1 MAHIKRIAAPRS
13 WPIERKGQPKLITKQ
28 SPGPHLLKNSL
39 PLLVVVRDLL
49 KYVDNKRQM
58 KRMLTEGKVKV
69 NGVVR
74 KDTSFPVGTFDI
86 LEFPSI
92 SELYT
97 LLLNKKGKLA
107 LQKITGQHNNIN
119 NICKIMGKT
128 ILKKKKCQLNLYNG
142 WNIIV
147 ADGSYKVGDSLIV
160 SGENK
165 KIIKHL
171 KLEKGAMVFLTAG
184 KHVGIAGVVHEIK
197 HFKGAERDRI
207 VVRSGNE
214 TLETL
219 KDYAYVIEK
228 PFT

>member
-13 WPIERKGQPKLITKQ
+13 WPIERKGQPKLVTKQ
-28 SPGPHLLKNSL
+28 TPGPHSLKNSL
-39 PLLVVVRDLL
+39 PLLVIVRDLL

-58 KRMLTEGKVKV
+58 KRMLAEGKVKI

-74 KDTSFPVGTFDI
+74 KETSFPVGIFDI

-92 SELYT
+92 NESYT

-107 LQKITGQHNNIN
+107 LQKIAGLPGLHD
-119 NICKIMGKT
+119 NICKIVGKT
-128 ILKKKKCQLNLYNG
+128 ILKKNRCQLNLYNG
-142 WNIIV
+142 WSIIV
-147 ADGSYKVGDSLIV
+147 TDGSYKVGDSLIV
-160 SGENK
+160 AGK
-165 KIIKHL
+165 DRKITKHL
-171 KLEKGAMVFLTAG
+171 KMEKGAMVFLTAG
-184 KHVGIAGVVHEIK
+184 KHVGVFGVIQEIK